1 LKGTAQ
7 GWTAV
12 IQRLLTTFDDID
24 KQTAGN
30 FPKFSGDADED
41 GILTVVDDEKKDGKA
56 PEEMGAEDSEALQNG
71 ELTPEQRERLIANT
85 ALTPQQQTALNNGT
99 PTLPPRQMSYL
110 QGFSRAF
117 GDITPGEINAIMDK
131 AGPEGGRV
139 ADVFQLASNPN
150 IKTGLPE
157 TQPPSISRGWSTPM
171 NLLTPRHS

>member
-1 LKGTAQ
+1 
-7 GWTAV
+7 
-12 IQRLLTTFDDID
+12 
-24 KQTAGN
+24 
-30 FPKFSGDADED
+30 
-41 GILTVVDDEKKDGKA
+41 
-56 PEEMGAEDSEALQNG
+56 MGAEDSEALQNG